1 MIDMGDG
8 ARGSDFAA
16 LTMTV
21 LPRSKCYVGQVGGA
35 QASLVVRQR
44 NTIRLAK
51 TFRAFRGLAGSTEL
65 AEVPPTKRIG
75 RLMTCRLLGTRQEI
89 LLPGGGNSS
98 PRLFAE
104 ISGRKHWL

>member
-51 TFRAFRGLAGSTEL
+51 TFRPFRSLAGSTEL

-89 LLPGGGNSS
+89 LLPGGGSS
-98 PRLFAE
+98 SRRSCRDIAG
-104 ISGRKHWL
+104 SNH